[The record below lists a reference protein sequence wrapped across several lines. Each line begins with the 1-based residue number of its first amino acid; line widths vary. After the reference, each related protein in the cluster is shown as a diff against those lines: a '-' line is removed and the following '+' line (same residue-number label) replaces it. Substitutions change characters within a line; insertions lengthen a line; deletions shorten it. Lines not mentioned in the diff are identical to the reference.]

1 MAACGGSKLLSS
13 CYHVTYVINGVV
25 LGTITAN
32 GFATCSGDKI
42 ALTLNAT
49 APGSFQCSL
58 GGVRPFQR
66 CMCYTMNSIT

>member
-1 MAACGGSKLLSS
+1 MAACGGSKLHSS
-13 CYHVTYVINGVV
+13 CYHNHVIIGVV
-25 LGTITAN
+25 LGTITAD

-42 ALTLNAT
+42 TLTLNAT

-66 CMCYTMNSIT
+66 CMHYTMNCISL